1 METTRTSSWGS
12 RHGVHTWGLYTR
24 PEFENFGHRYTSF
37 LELLSIDRVGSS
49 FIVDLVIFATFQS
62 WLVDD
67 DLRRQGVTP
76 EVELTFLRYAAKFV
90 PFFGLVAYSLL
101 RPELPTQEAG
111 GKQL

>member
-1 METTRTSSWGS
+1 MASIL
-12 RHGVHTWGLYTR
+12 WGLYAH
-24 PEFENFGHRYTSF
+24 PEFGNFSHRYTSF
-37 LELLSIDRVGSS
+37 LESLHIDRVGSP

-90 PFFGLVAYSLL
+90 PFLVSWLTCHSVQHF
-101 RPELPTQEAG
+101 LPKKRVESNCKERQ
-111 GKQL
+111 